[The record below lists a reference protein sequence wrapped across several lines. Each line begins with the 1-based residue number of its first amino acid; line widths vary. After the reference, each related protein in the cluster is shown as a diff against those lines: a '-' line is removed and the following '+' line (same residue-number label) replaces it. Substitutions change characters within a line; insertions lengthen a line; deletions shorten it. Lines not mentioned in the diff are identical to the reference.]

1 MKGRDSC
8 ILVVLLEPLRKL
20 LLILFGGSFRKA
32 QVIIAGVEY
41 GEEAC
46 WLYRTYIFCTVIP
59 T

>member
-46 WLYRTYIFCTVIP
+46 
-59 T
+59 